1 MSAKLWQALI
11 QTNAVAFDVDTG
23 INFGNKLLEINFG
36 SFGIL
41 YQKDVNY

>member
-23 INFGNKLLEINFG
+23 RPLEINFG

>member
-11 QTNAVAFDVDTG
+11 QTNVVALEADTG
-23 INFGNKLLEINFG
+23 RPLEINFG
-36 SFGIL
+36 SFGVL

>member
-1 MSAKLWQALI
+1 MSAKLWLAVI
-11 QTNAVAFDVDTG
+11 QTNVVALDLDTG
-23 INFGNKLLEINFG
+23 RPLEINFG

>member
-1 MSAKLWQALI
+1 MSTKLWQALI
-11 QTNAVAFDVDTG
+11 QTNALDLDTG
-23 INFGNKLLEINFG
+23 RPLEINFG